1 MKTVFVSLFAA
12 AALIVTLESIA
23 PLKKKYESKHKATRA
38 ALLSEKNHDH
48 MCCVMDGADSSALP
62 GNSVYQLGS
71 SWKNQDGKIV
81 NISDL
86 RGRIVIIAM
95 FYSHCTYAC
104 PLTINDMK
112 RVEASLPKNIKGKVR
127 FVLVSF
133 DPKRD
138 TPETLKALANGQQ
151 LSVDSTQ
158 GGGDDWTLLTG
169 RVSDIRSLAAVL
181 GVLFKK
187 KPDGDFLH
195 SSQIAVLD
203 RQGEIVYK
211 HFGLNKPINDVAA
224 AVERCS
230 RQD

>member
-23 PLKKKYESKHKATRA
+23 PFKKKYESKHKATQA
-38 ALLSEKNHDH
+38 VELSETNHDH

-62 GNSVYQLGS
+62 GNSVYQLES

-95 FYSHCTYAC
+95 FYSHCTFAC

-112 RVEASLPKNIKGKVR
+112 RVEASLPNNIKAKVR

-138 TPETLKALANGQQ
+138 TPEALKSLADGQQ
-151 LSVDSTQ
+151 LAVNPTT
-158 GGGDDWTLLTG
+158 GGGNDWTLLTG
-169 RVSDIRSLAAVL
+169 RDRDIRSLAAVL
-181 GVLFKK
+181 GVLFKE

-203 RQGEIVYK
+203 RRGEIIHK
-211 HFGLNKPINDVAA
+211 HFGLNQPVDDVVN
-224 AVERCS
+224 AVEKYS
-230 RQD
+230 EQN